1 MREITIYCSG
11 RDQEVR
17 VLVDHDPLYEDERS
31 VLDSALF
38 CCEIGHACTG
48 VACPIGAEPVPL
60 AGATPFAASAGPGI
74 RGTSG
79 QGELQ

>member
-1 MREITIYCSG
+1 MRDITIYCSG

-17 VLVDHDPLYEDERS
+17 VLVDHDPLFEDERS

-38 CCEIGHACTG
+38 CYEIGHTCTG
-48 VACPIGAEPVPL
+48 LTCPIGAEPVPL
-60 AGATPFAASAGPGI
+60 AGATPNVPSARPGI
-74 RGTSG
+74 PGTSG